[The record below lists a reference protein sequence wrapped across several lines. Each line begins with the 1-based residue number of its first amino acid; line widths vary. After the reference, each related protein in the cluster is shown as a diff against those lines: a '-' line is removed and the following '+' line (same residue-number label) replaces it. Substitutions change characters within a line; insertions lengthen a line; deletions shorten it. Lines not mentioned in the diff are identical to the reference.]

1 MSAVDKIKA
10 KAQEALTSLDD
21 KLSAYPL
28 LVQLEEKV
36 PNVPHLKVYVVGG
49 AALVGLLCFYIFL
62 GMKFICDMTGFAYPT
77 YMSFKAIE
85 TEDKQD
91 DKQWL
96 TYWVVFAFMSV
107 SEIGAGFVVAMIPYY
122 YVIKTFFLV
131 YLFHPKSHGAEKLYD
146 NVLKKVMKK
155 YEATIDK
162 HADELAEK
170 ARRASV
176 MAKEKAATAEA
187 APTAAAPKAPEST
200 VSVVEL
206 DGLVVLKIIKHCQQA
221 LPSFVTGQL
230 LGLDVARTLEVTNC
244 FPFPGRETAGGDSSA
259 ADDDSAEYQMEMM
272 RCLREVNVDNNTVG
286 WYQSTYF
293 SSFIDE
299 QCVETQFNYQSN
311 LKNCCMLIYDPS
323 RARTSGIALRAF
335 RLTDSFMSL
344 YSDGKVT
351 YDALAGASSAD
362 KGAGVFVELP
372 IKVRSSHLSSA
383 LLLELQDECGISAN
397 AADFSRLELNTNP
410 FLEKQL
416 QLLIES
422 IEDLQQ
428 ESSKLQHY
436 ERAVQRQKSAQS
448 QYLAK
453 KKAEAVTR
461 RARGEEPLPE
471 EDLTHNSLFKPI
483 PKPSRLES
491 LLITD
496 QMSAYCQQVNQF
508 TGQSFAKLFL
518 MQSLNGSSS

>member
-1 MSAVDKIKA
+1 MLAPV
-10 KAQEALTSLDD
+10 TC
-21 KLSAYPL
+21 
-28 LVQLEEKV
+28 
-36 PNVPHLKVYVVGG
+36 NVSR
-49 AALVGLLCFYIFL
+49 C
-62 GMKFICDMTGFAYPT
+62 
-77 YMSFKAIE
+77 
-85 TEDKQD
+85 
-91 DKQWL
+91 
-96 TYWVVFAFMSV
+96 
-107 SEIGAGFVVAMIPYY
+107 GFVNFVRTNRKRMPPAPWA
-122 YVIKTFFLV
+122 K
-131 YLFHPKSHGAEKLYD
+131 GAP
-146 NVLKKVMKK
+146 
-155 YEATIDK
+155 
-162 HADELAEK
+162 
-170 ARRASV
+170 
-176 MAKEKAATAEA
+176 
-187 APTAAAPKAPEST
+187 APAPEAAAPSKPPEST
-200 VSVVEL
+200 TNIVEL

-221 LPSFVTGQL
+221 LPAFVTGQL

-244 FPFPGRETAGGDSSA
+244 FPFPGKESGGDSSA

-344 YSDGKVT
+344 YSEGKVT

-362 KGAGVFVELP
+362 KGAGVFQELP

-416 QLLIES
+416 QLLIEC

-436 ERAVQRQKSAQS
+436 ERSVQRQKGAQS
-448 QYLAK
+448 AYLAK
-453 KKAEAVTR
+453 KKAEAVAR
-461 RARGEEPLPE
+461 RARGEDALPE

-496 QMSAYCQQVNQF
+496 QMSAYCSMINQF
-508 TGQSFAKLFL
+508 SGQSFAKLFL
-518 MQSLNGSSS
+518 MQSLNGGGGK